1 MGAIN
6 CGSPERTRS
15 LLPHLSSSHTFIDL
29 FAYCLMGTT
38 CLWPAQQHAVLT
50 NYLVAHYKG
59 ALVYIIF
66 NKHDFSLL
74 TSKLL
79 KLIYVHLCW
88 QTSFS
93 VKSAKNSGEPFLF
106 LLYKVHPNYIGF
118 EFFLSSTN
126 CSLEKFKEIKKKTA
140 LHFLWKMCQLNK
152 TERPQLG
159 MISITLPATCHLAG
173 KYNFSIYKIVKMP
186 MFFCQILKWKLADFF
201 IGSKFL
207 SAPN

>member
-1 MGAIN
+1 MTNALFIVGFFGCVSSLQFFRSVQFGFTVTTSTPWLGMGAIN

-38 CLWPAQQHAVLT
+38 CLRPAQQHAVLT

-126 CSLEKFKEIKKKTA
+126 CSLEKFKEIKKNSVA
-140 LHFLWKMCQLNK
+140 
-152 TERPQLG
+152 
-159 MISITLPATCHLAG
+159 
-173 KYNFSIYKIVKMP
+173 
-186 MFFCQILKWKLADFF
+186 FFMKNV
-201 IGSKFL
+201 ST
-207 SAPN
+207 